1 MVYLGFAIIWI
12 VSVVIT
18 FIVGFTIG
26 ADYEKKKD

>member
-12 VSVVIT
+12 ISVVII
-18 FIVGFTIG
+18 FIVGFTMG

>member
-12 VSVVIT
+12 ISVVII
-18 FIVGFTIG
+18 FMVGFTIG